1 MSLPSSAHAGSAS
14 PSTDPV
20 PSSRAQRFQGIFSV
34 GPQQKIVSD
43 EFSRLGSGEASVP
56 GYPQPWSL
64 FQAGIPAQDPVLAC
78 V

>member
-1 MSLPSSAHAGSAS
+1 MQAVPHPVQTLCLV
-14 PSTDPV
+14 PV
-20 PSSRAQRFQGIFSV
+20 PSAFREFSV